1 MLPEPRA
8 VVVDGS
14 VVGLYEYGDPTGVPV
29 FVFHGIPSCGAGFAW
44 ADGPAKARGLRL
56 LAPDRPGVGLSTPMD
71 DWMVADYPAM
81 VTRLA
86 DTLGLD
92 TFAVWGYS
100 GGGPYAVAVA
110 AELVERVTAL
120 VVAAGMGEIGVWA
133 DLNDFEATDRQMVGL
148 ATSRP
153 RVARTILGTT
163 AWIARRSPRSAMWSF
178 ARQLPAPDREVLSS
192 LGPADEAMAL
202 FTQAFLNGSRGVVD
216 DYRATSGPWGV
227 DLGAITAPVGI
238 FQGTADTMVPPR
250 HAEEL
255 ARRIPAAE
263 LATWDGEGHLAT
275 ISHVED
281 ILDWIVA
288 ALP

>member
-29 FVFHGIPSCGAGFAW
+29 FAFHGIPSCGAGFAW
-44 ADGPAKARGLRL
+44 ADAPAQARGLRI
-56 LAPDRPGVGLSTPMD
+56 LAPDRPGVGLSTPTD

-86 DTLGLD
+86 DALDLD

-110 AELVERVTAL
+110 AELVERVTAV

-133 DLNDFEATDRQMVGL
+133 DVDDFETTDRQMVGL
-148 ATSRP
+148 ATAHP

-178 ARQLPAPDREVLSS
+178 AKQLPAPDRDVLGS
-192 LGPADEAMAL
+192 LGSAEEAMAL

-238 FQGTADTMVPPR
+238 FQGTADTMVPAR

-263 LATWDGEGHLAT
+263 LATWPGEGHLAT
-275 ISHVED
+275 ITHVED
-281 ILDWIVA
+281 ILDWILA